1 MVTIPTGLA
10 INTATVSDRA
20 NALSFRRI
28 LGALF
33 KQTSA
38 GNPVAG
44 IMPGPNTPLD
54 VQTSP
59 TSMQYYVKAGYAV
72 TARTNQGA
80 YLVGNQADVT
90 LPVSVGNATNPR
102 YDRIYIVQPDP
113 ELGET
118 GQARIDVVQGTPAA
132 APSVPALPTGALELG
147 RKLVPAGASNT
158 GTGTAVS
165 NKAPNVGF
173 AWAAQISDVA
183 GLQTALD
190 NMDNLI
196 STRIAAA
203 VPSPTT
209 GTFAYGSL
217 YRNSSAW
224 APMSLTK
231 TGNMVRLKGH
241 STNNVPIT
249 FAGTT
254 IYQLGTLPTGYR
266 PTAQVMQAVA
276 VSPVLMGEAWIIAYP
291 SGALSM
297 AFENGATLNG
307 ADQWVI
313 GYDIEWSV

>member
-80 YLVGNQADVT
+80 YLVGTGGRDV
-90 LPVSVGNATNPR
+90 PVSVGNATNPR

-118 GQARIDVVQGTPAA
+118 GQARIDVVQGTPAG
-132 APSVPALPTGALELG
+132 GADSFPPCRPG
-147 RKLVPAGASNT
+147 RWS
-158 GTGTAVS
+158 
-165 NKAPNVGF
+165 
-173 AWAAQISDVA
+173 WAASWSRGRGEHRHGHGRQQSAELRA
-183 GLQTALD
+183 GHLLRWRAELRQ
-190 NMDNLI
+190 
-196 STRIAAA
+196 
-203 VPSPTT
+203 
-209 GTFAYGSL
+209 
-217 YRNSSAW
+217 
-224 APMSLTK
+224 
-231 TGNMVRLKGH
+231 
-241 STNNVPIT
+241 
-249 FAGTT
+249 
-254 IYQLGTLPTGYR
+254 
-266 PTAQVMQAVA
+266 
-276 VSPVLMGEAWIIAYP
+276 
-291 SGALSM
+291 
-297 AFENGATLNG
+297 
-307 ADQWVI
+307 
-313 GYDIEWSV
+313 